1 MNRYKFTTEG
11 IKSAIKFLKNE
22 SETGPNWAVRYKAD
36 LKVKGSDVFYKD
48 KKIITKEQVGKVL
61 RKEIYKVDA
70 DIPAARDS
78 AFHLLKSK
86 YTGITRRHL
95 MKWLQAQK
103 SIGET
108 RPSVNKAKRSAGE
121 KMKTYTFETDLI
133 FLKRKDV
140 VQADD
145 KFEMKQLD
153 VLPELMYI
161 VSTIEKVTGLSRLTK
176 CYKKEPAIVG
186 PIVEKH
192 IEEMCVLLKTKP
204 KDCNLRSDKGLEFDH
219 VRLAKLVGNTKFVPM
234 GPHVENRNRQAQTQL
249 FRCLR
254 QRKSKTI
261 AHALSQAEK
270 LLNQTY
276 NRIHKKTSNEIVK
289 SSKEENLKQYN
300 KKRPQYIEGDKRK
313 PFAVGDHVR
322 ILIKEKK
329 AGIAYKSYKNT
340 TWSEKVYLVKRVT
353 KKAVPPKFYVN
364 GKWMLKDN
372 LLRTQP
378 RDEESMTLLLE
389 REVKADVEEK
399 KEEEKHQ
406 EKRKKE
412 DEQFDKKKKKEVA
425 AGRRRKTR
433 GVSQSRQNIRDT
445 VRVERQQDRNVVEA
459 KRKEDEEFKK
469 REKIKSVEH
478 KRSEIEKKLEQKKK
492 SSKTVEVDDWDK
504 KVMFAWLKAR
514 NKPTFGAKADLKRRI
529 QYYLKRGQK
538 V

>member
-1 MNRYKFTTEG
+1 MNRFKFTAEG
-11 IKSAIKFLKNE
+11 ISSAIKFLKNE
-22 SETGPNWAVRYKAD
+22 SDTGPNWCVKYKAD
-36 LKVKGSDVFYKD
+36 LNVKGSDVYYKD
-48 KKIITKEQVGKVL
+48 KKIITKDKVDKVL

-78 AFHLLKSK
+78 AFHLLKEK

-145 KFEMKQLD
+145 KFEMKKLD

-176 CYKKEPAIVG
+176 CYKKEPAIVT

-192 IEEMCVLLKTKP
+192 IKEMCVLLKTDP
-204 KDCNLRSDKGLEFDH
+204 KHCNLRSDKGLEFDYKQ
-219 VRLAKLVGNTKFVPM
+219 LAKLVGQTKHVPM

-261 AHALSQAEK
+261 EHALSQAEK

-300 KKRPQYIEGDKRK
+300 KKRPQYIAGDKRL
-313 PFAVGDHVR
+313 PFIAGDHVR
-322 ILIKEKK
+322 ILVKEKK
-329 AGIAYKSYKNT
+329 AGIGYKSYKNQ
-340 TWSEKVYLVKRVT
+340 TWSEKVYVVKKAT

-364 GKWMLKDN
+364 KKWMLKDN
-372 LLRTQP
+372 LLKTQP

-389 REVKADVEEK
+389 REVKADILE
-399 KEEEKHQ
+399 KEEEKKHQ
-406 EKRKKE
+406 AKRKE
-412 DEQFDKKKKKEVA
+412 DDEKFDKKKKREVA
-425 AGRRRKTR
+425 AGQRRKTR
-433 GVSQSRQNIRDT
+433 GVKGSRKDIRVT
-445 VRVERQQDRNVVEA
+445 AKIEREQDKDVIES
-459 KRKEDEEFKK
+459 KRKEDEEFKQK
-469 REKIKSVEH
+469 QKIKSVEH
-478 KRSEIEKKLEQKKK
+478 KREIIKKKLMQKKK
-492 SSKTVEVDDWDK
+492 KPIEIEDWDK
-504 KVMFAWLKAR
+504 KVMKSWLKTR
-514 NKPTFGAKADLKRRI
+514 NKPYFGSKEVLKRRI
-529 QYYLKRGQK
+529 QYFLKRGKK